1 MEKTQKRQDK
11 TMYII
16 EKFYRNVIIDRILPL
31 IDKTFITPNM
41 ITIFNMFFSFYI
53 FWLAYNKEYIL
64 VAIFFQ
70 LYELIDH
77 LDGSLARYKNMSS
90 NIGAKLDTISDFI
103 FYNFIYVFIG
113 LGNVKLEFIALV
125 ITFINLYAIIATYY
139 IVPRLKKLKVIKRK
153 RIKRWFMNRGYI
165 IGMDLTLLGL
175 LTSLFL
181 IFNKIYMLYI
191 IIILAYVLDIVYRI
205 KELKNNEALKE
216 NRM

>member
-1 MEKTQKRQDK
+1 MENNHKRQDK

-16 EKFYRNVIIDRILPL
+16 ERFYRNTIIDRVLPF

-41 ITIFNMFFSFYI
+41 ITICNMLFSFYI

-90 NIGAKLDTISDFI
+90 TIGAKLDTISDFI

-113 LGNVKLEFIALV
+113 LGNVRWELTVLV

-153 RIKRWFMNRGYI
+153 RIKRWFMDRGYI

-181 IFNKIYMLYI
+181 ILNKVYMLYI
-191 IIILAYVLDIVYRI
+191 IIILAYVLDIAYRI
-205 KELKNNEALKE
+205 KELKDNEVLKE
-216 NRM
+216 NRI